1 MQRNFLCNGKVT
13 YPQGTDKPITTF
25 TFINK
30 SNGEMLTVST
40 TDQVETDA
48 FDYGDDVVITVSKA
62 EGSK

>member
-13 YPQGTDKPITTF
+13 YPQGADKPITTF

-48 FDYGDDVVITVSKA
+48 FAYGDDVVITVNKA
-62 EGSK
+62 GGSE